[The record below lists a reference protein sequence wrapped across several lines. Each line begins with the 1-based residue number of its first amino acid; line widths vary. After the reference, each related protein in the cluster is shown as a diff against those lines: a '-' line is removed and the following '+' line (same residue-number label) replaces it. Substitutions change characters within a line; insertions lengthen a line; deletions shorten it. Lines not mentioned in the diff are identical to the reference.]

1 MAAKKSTST
10 RATNPTRIVATGP
23 GSPILHI
30 TRAED
35 LAEKSRRVVA
45 LGEAYLE
52 YALGQVL
59 AAGGGLHAALERI
72 EGRLGEAVQGEEKK
86 VILS

>member
-1 MAAKKSTST
+1 MAKQAKNTKRTT
-10 RATNPTRIVATGP
+10 KPTEIVASGP

-35 LAEKSRRVVA
+35 LTAKSARVVA

-52 YALGQVL
+52 HALEQVL
-59 AAGGGLHAALERI
+59 AAGGGLHAALTRT
-72 EGRLGEAVQGEEKK
+72 EGKLGEAVQ
-86 VILS
+86 S

>member
-1 MAAKKSTST
+1 MAKATNKT
-10 RATNPTRIVATGP
+10 RATKPMEIVTSGP

-52 YALGQVL
+52 HALEQVL
-59 AAGGGLHAALERI
+59 AAGGGLHAALTRT
-72 EGRLGEAVQGEEKK
+72 EGRLGEAVQA
-86 VILS
+86 